1 MKGCATTLRLDPVA
15 IEGQQELYQEGT
27 KTLIWPKNSLVAIR
41 PSTNTYQS
49 AQRPTLVVSVL
60 NGTEKPFNFST
71 EDIDVYVDNKPI
83 KVSTYDELVAEVKRQ
98 RAFAAFAIALSS
110 VAQSMNA
117 ANAIRSLLNA
127 ASGKAGKKY
136 MLEIVE
142 WCGGTEL
149 IMTIKLCL

>member
-1 MKGCATTLRLDPVA
+1 
-15 IEGQQELYQEGT
+15 
-27 KTLIWPKNSLVAIR
+27 
-41 PSTNTYQS
+41 
-49 AQRPTLVVSVL
+49 VSVL

-83 KVSTYDELVAEVKRQ
+83 KVFTYDEPVAEVKRQ
-98 RAFAAFAIALSS
+98 RAFAAFAIALSG

-127 ASGKAGKKY
+127 ASGKAGKRY

-142 WCGGTEL
+142 
-149 IMTIKLCL
+149 